1 MEPMEN
7 QKVTALCQQPKQ
19 RSTTLMEMRP
29 ASKLQQQRWK
39 MTEKFRLTRFTHH
52 KNFAQNNFVHE
63 ISTNL

>member
-1 MEPMEN
+1 MEN

-19 RSTTLMEMRP
+19 KSTILMETRP
-29 ASKLQQQRWK
+29 ALKLQQQHWK
-39 MTEKFRLTRFTHH
+39 MTEKSRLTLFTHH